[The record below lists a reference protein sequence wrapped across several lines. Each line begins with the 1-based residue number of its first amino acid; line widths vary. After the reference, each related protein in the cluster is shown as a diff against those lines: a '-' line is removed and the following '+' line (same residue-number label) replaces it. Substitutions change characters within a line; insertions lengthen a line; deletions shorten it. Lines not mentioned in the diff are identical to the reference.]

1 MGVYKWTQP
10 YENLKYDFAYV
21 NRLIFCKKGFLR
33 QTMRLGKTKSQD
45 LTDLNLS
52 FIDKKNISQCILSD
66 LHLTVSYIEH
76 ITTSMQKM

>member
-1 MGVYKWTQP
+1 MGKAYHILQSMGVYKWTQP

-52 FIDKKNISQCILSD
+52 FVDKKNISQCI
-66 LHLTVSYIEH
+66 
-76 ITTSMQKM
+76 